1 MSAKT
6 VIPHTPGLTLADIYH
21 ILFRH
26 KWKILILSAAG
37 IVAALVLPRI
47 QHKVYESEAKLLIE
61 YVLESRAPSRPGTDD
76 ARVTVSDGQ
85 SGSIINTEIEI
96 LKSLDLAREVATNI
110 GPERILAEHGGGSDA
125 NAAAVVVRD
134 GLFVDVP
141 SKSDVVRLAF
151 RHTDPQLVSPVL
163 AEVIR
168 TYLERHADIHLAV
181 GRFDEFLTKQ
191 TDQLKSGLANTEAE
205 LRSVKT
211 NLNIVSIDDS
221 RKVFGDQMGRI
232 QQSIFDAEAELA
244 EHQAVIAELSK
255 LVSTNQSQAASTNQ
269 NSTDASGEI
278 ALSALKPVPED
289 KIAENK
295 RLSDLL
301 DALHSRERE
310 LLLQFLPENSR
321 VKEVREQIAAVQKD
335 KTKLEQENPGLL
347 TMKAADGK
355 ISGAPSGAPGQGFE
369 ANLLAEKARITALQ
383 AKIRTWTNQIAY
395 IKDRAAAVDAN
406 EGRITDL
413 ERTRKLEE
421 GYYTYYSANLT
432 QSRIDEE
439 LGPGKASNIS
449 TIQNPSPPYP
459 VTGKMAKVIKILPV
473 AGIAAGLALAFL
485 LELYFD
491 RSFKRPA
498 EIEASLG
505 VPLLLSVPYRNGN
518 NTRRLLRAPAGS
530 MAVLRSDA
538 LGRAFPLNGAK
549 ITIGRMEDNVICL
562 DDDSVSRYHCE
573 VFTHNGEI
581 VVKDLGSTHGTFV
594 NGKQIVE
601 TPLKAGETMSA
612 GNVEFQLE
620 NEKAQSSGPTGPGAH
635 SVVRPWDP
643 RHALRPFY
651 DTLRDRLITYFEVK
665 NLTHKPKLVALTSCG
680 DGSGVTTTAAGLAA
694 ALSET
699 GEGNVLLVDMN
710 AERGAA
716 HHFHRGELACGLDEA
731 LQLEKRHEARVQDN
745 LYVVTEAAANGDN
758 LPSMLPKRFTHLVP
772 KLKASDYDYI
782 IFDMPPISQISITP
796 RLARYMDMIM
806 VVVESEKTDRNV
818 VQRAVRMLTEAR
830 ANVGVVLNKQKN
842 YVPRRLQQEL

>member
-37 IVAALVLPRI
+37 IIAALVLPRI
-47 QHKVYESEAKLLIE
+47 GHKVYESEAKLLIE
-61 YVLESRAPSRPGTDD
+61 YVLESRAPARPDSGDS
-76 ARVTVSDGQ
+76 RVTVSDGQ
-85 SGSIINTEIEI
+85 TGNIINTEIEI

-110 GPERILAEHGGGSDA
+110 GPERILVGHGGGSDA
-125 NAAAVVVRD
+125 NAAAVVVSD

-141 SKSDVVRLAF
+141 SKSDVVRLTF
-151 RHTDPQLVSPVL
+151 RHTDPQLVGPVL
-163 AEVIR
+163 SEVIR
-168 TYLERHADIHLAV
+168 TYLEHHANIHLAV
-181 GRFDEFLTKQ
+181 GRFDDFLTQ
-191 TDQLKSGLANTEAE
+191 ETDQLKSRLANTEAA
-205 LRSVKT
+205 LRNVKT

-221 RKVFGDQMGRI
+221 RKIFGDQMGRI

-244 EHQAVIAELSK
+244 EHQAAIAEISK
-255 LVSTNQSQAASTNQ
+255 LVSTNQNQAAATNHD
-269 NSTDASGEI
+269 STDATNGI
-278 ALSALKPVPED
+278 GVPVLKPVPAD
-289 KIAENK
+289 KLAEYK
-295 RLSDLL
+295 RVNDLL
-301 DALHSRERE
+301 DALRTKERE

-321 VKEVREQIAAVQKD
+321 VKEIRDQMASVQKD
-335 KTKLEQENPGLL
+335 KTKLEEENPGLVAV
-347 TMKAADGK
+347 KGADAK
-355 ISGAPSGAPGQGFE
+355 VSGESGQGFQ
-369 ANLLAEKARITALQ
+369 ANLMAENARITALE
-383 AKIRTWTNQIAY
+383 AKIRTWTNQLAY
-395 IKDRAAAVDAN
+395 IKERAAAVDAK
-406 EGRITDL
+406 EGTITDL

-421 GYYTYYSANLT
+421 GYYTYFSANLA

-459 VTGKMAKVIKILPV
+459 VAGKMAKITKILPI
-473 AGIAAGLALAFL
+473 AGVAAGLALAFL

-491 RSFKRPA
+491 RSFKRPS

-518 NTRRLLRAPAGS
+518 ARRLLGAPAGS
-530 MAVLRSDA
+530 IAVLRSDV

-549 ITIGRMEDNVICL
+549 ITIGRMEDNVICIA
-562 DDDSVSRYHCE
+562 DASVSRYHCE
-573 VFTHNGEI
+573 VFIRNGEI
-581 VVKDLGSTHGTFV
+581 VVKDMGSTQGTFV

-612 GNVEFQLE
+612 GNVEFRLE
-620 NEKAQSSGPTGPGAH
+620 NESAQSNGSTSPGAH
-635 SVVRPWDP
+635 SVIRPWDP
-643 RHALRPFY
+643 GHALRPFY

-731 LQLEKRHEARVQDN
+731 LQLEKRHEARVHDN
-745 LYVVTEAAANGDN
+745 LYVVSEAAVNGDN
-758 LPSMLPKRFTHLVP
+758 FPNMLPKRFTHLVP

-782 IFDMPPISQISITP
+782 IFDMPPISQISITL

-806 VVVESEKTDRNV
+806 VVVECEKTDRDV
-818 VQRAVRMLTEAR
+818 VQRAVKMLTETR